1 MKIETFPRLSRL
13 YKPADDVSCDFM
25 LVLECLLLVSNT
37 PQSLFKVKE
46 IQVSKVMV
54 VIGLNLSAE
63 KVRLIFPTKE
73 RRRQTDRSG

>member
-13 YKPADDVSCDFM
+13 YKPADDVSYDFM
-25 LVLECLLLVSNT
+25 LVLECLLSVSNT
-37 PQSLFKVKE
+37 PRSLFKVKE

-63 KVRLIFPTKE
+63 KVRLIFSTKE